1 MLVYCFSWIEKNK
14 TKGGGGGGESYK
26 DMTNECPVR
35 IFARYQLPLCDI
47 IKPMLSF
54 IHRLNS
60 YKYTAKPL
68 LKPFDWYWAIGKDMK
83 CDILRLHNAT
93 TSLLVVKAGI
103 NLLNDYYI
111 VIIGNMVYKVMIIPD
126 RGKLAAAFFNTSP
139 IRAPQSADSQAA
151 ANQPHYVHSDAGTDL
166 HSESNF
172 FHRMALMKSTFG
184 LGALRTWCN
193 DFY

>member
-1 MLVYCFSWIEKNK
+1 
-14 TKGGGGGGESYK
+14 
-26 DMTNECPVR
+26 
-35 IFARYQLPLCDI
+35 
-47 IKPMLSF
+47 
-54 IHRLNS
+54 
-60 YKYTAKPL
+60 
-68 LKPFDWYWAIGKDMK
+68 MK
-83 CDILRLHNAT
+83 CDILRLDNAT

-111 VIIGNMVYKVMIIPD
+111 VIIGDMVYKVMIIPD